1 MDSVQCIN
9 DKHTKSALKSKVTST
24 SRLSVIIYSSVYLGM
39 SNFLI
44 FARRYDIRTIS
55 LDVGYYA
62 DVVIPI
68 GPMENAIAL
77 DVDRLT
83 RIPFILKIM
92 TALTFIWLQIEF
104 YSTVNNETL
113 PVMHLS
119 VVYHV
124 PKKFE

>member
-1 MDSVQCIN
+1 
-9 DKHTKSALKSKVTST
+9 
-24 SRLSVIIYSSVYLGM
+24 M

-44 FARRYDIRTIS
+44 FARRYDLRTIS

-83 RIPFILKIM
+83 GNAWYF
-92 TALTFIWLQIEF
+92 
-104 YSTVNNETL
+104 
-113 PVMHLS
+113 
-119 VVYHV
+119 
-124 PKKFE
+124 